1 MAANISKRD
10 LLQQLAK
17 HTLTK
22 LASSHELPV
31 RSNASVAT
39 LVEAIVAKRGIKLDA
54 ILPLLKL
61 SELKAS
67 CSLIKQSSK
76 GNKQDLIERLISY
89 TPKAQPRS
97 DVKVSATKKQAAKPI
112 KKKLVYKQD
121 QPLMGEEKLT
131 LSQLEQ
137 YLSKAAWILKG
148 PVDASDFKV
157 YIFPLLFFKR
167 ISDVYDEEYQTAL
180 DESDGDIEYA
190 AMPEMH
196 RFEIPEGCHWKD
208 VRETTTNV
216 GQAIEKALRGI
227 EQANQEY
234 LYGIFGDTQWSNKNK
249 LTDKLLIDLVEHF
262 SRYILG
268 RNNANPD
275 MLGNAYEYL
284 IKHFADLT
292 NKKAGEFYTPR
303 SVVHLL
309 GLLLDPHEGESIYDP
324 ACGTGGMLLECVDH
338 LKHND
343 EDYRT
348 LKLFGQEKNL
358 TSSTIARMNMFLH
371 GIEDF
376 DIQRGDTLRQ
386 PAFFEADGLKTFDCV
401 IANPPFS
408 LKDWGAENWANDPFG
423 RNIAGVP
430 PKGNGDMAWV
440 QHMVKSMNSNG
451 RMTVVLPHGA
461 LFRKGAEGKIR
472 EELLAQDI
480 LEAVIGLGPNV
491 FYGTQLAACVLVF
504 KQNKE
509 PKKKGKVLFID
520 ASDQIRVGR
529 AQNHLESKHIQQIYD
544 WFDGYKNVEN
554 YVKVASKKEL
564 KENDFNLNIPL
575 YVEKIIEDNLPS
587 VKEAMADLK
596 QAWEASLEAEEKF
609 KKVLKGFL

>member
-1 MAANISKRD
+1 M
-10 LLQQLAK
+10 
-17 HTLTK
+17 T
-22 LASSHELPV
+22 
-31 RSNASVAT
+31 
-39 LVEAIVAKRGIKLDA
+39 
-54 ILPLLKL
+54 
-61 SELKAS
+61 
-67 CSLIKQSSK
+67 
-76 GNKQDLIERLISY
+76 
-89 TPKAQPRS
+89 
-97 DVKVSATKKQAAKPI
+97 
-112 KKKLVYKQD
+112 
-121 QPLMGEEKLT
+121 EKLT

-167 ISDVYDEEYQTAL
+167 ISDVYDEEYRVAL
-180 DESDGDIEYA
+180 EESGGDEEYA
-190 AMPEMH
+190 SMPEMH
-196 RFEIPEGCHWKD
+196 RFEIPTGCHWRD

-216 GQAIEKALRGI
+216 GITIEDALRGI

-234 LYGIFGDTQWSNKNK
+234 LYGIFGDAQWSNKNK
-249 LTDKLLIDLVEHF
+249 LSDELLINLVEHF
-262 SRYILG
+262 SQHTLG
-268 RNNANPD
+268 NQNVAPD

-309 GLLLDPHEGESIYDP
+309 GMILDPHEDETIYDP

-338 LKHND
+338 LKDNK

-358 TSSTIARMNMFLH
+358 TSSSIARMNMFLH

-376 DIQRGDTLRQ
+376 EILRGDTLRH

-408 LKDWGAENWANDPFG
+408 LKDWGSENWANDPYG

-440 QHMVKSMNSNG
+440 QHMVKSMNSTG

-461 LFRKGAEGKIR
+461 LFRKAAEGKIR
-472 EELLAQDI
+472 KQLLEQDM

-491 FYGTQLAACVLVF
+491 FYGTQLAACVMVF
-504 KQNKE
+504 KQNK
-509 PKKKGKVLFID
+509 PADKKGKVIFID

-529 AQNHLESKHIQQIYD
+529 AQNFLEPNHVQQIYD
-544 WFDGYKNVEN
+544 WYHGYQDVEN
-554 YVKVASKKEL
+554 YVKVASMDEL
-564 KENDFNLNIPL
+564 AENDYNLNIPL

-587 VKEAMADLK
+587 VEEAMADLK
-596 QAWEASLEAEEKF
+596 QAWQESLEAEEKF
-609 KKVLKGFL
+609 KNVLKGFLK